1 MTVCRCCSGS
11 DLKLAFRSKVL
22 DKYAVDYVVCRQCC
36 LLQAVNPHWL
46 VEAYDES
53 INVSDTGI
61 MSRNLGFR
69 DFTALTLWGMQG
81 LNRMKSSR
89 YMDFGGGYGI
99 FVRLMRD
106 VGLDFYWSDE
116 YSRNLL
122 ARGFEANH
130 EHYDAVVA
138 FEVFEHLVHPLES
151 FEEIFSLSPTLI
163 FSTEL
168 YPTQPPDPKQW
179 WYYGFSHGQHI
190 TFFNRRTLDYVAYV
204 LGLNLLTDGHGLH
217 VLSRDTVS
225 GKILFKAKFLRRFG
239 AQKLLYKAL
248 VSKTM
253 SDNRLLLN
261 RKKF

>member
-1 MTVCRCCSGS
+1 MICRCCSGL
-11 DLKLAFRSKVL
+11 DLEFVLRSKVL
-22 DKYAVDYVVCRQCC
+22 DKYDADYVVCRQCR
-36 LLQAVNPHWL
+36 LLQAANPHWL
-46 VEAYDES
+46 SEAYEES

-69 DFTALTLWGMQG
+69 DFTTLTLWGMQG
-81 LNRMKSSR
+81 LKGMKSSR

-106 VGLDFYWSDE
+106 VGLDFYWSDK

-130 EHYDAVVA
+130 GNYDAVVA
-138 FEVFEHLVHPLES
+138 FEVFEHLTHPLES
-151 FEEIFSLSPTLI
+151 FKEIFSLSPTLI

-168 YPTQPPDPKQW
+168 YPDQPPDPKQW
-179 WYYGFSHGQHI
+179 LYYGFSHGQHI
-190 TFFNRRTLDYVAYV
+190 SFFNRHTLDYVAEV
-204 LGLNLLTDGHGLH
+204 LNLNLLTDGHCLH
-217 VLSRDTVS
+217 VLSRDTISENIIFVA
-225 GKILFKAKFLRRFG
+225 KIMRSFG
-239 AQKLLYKAL
+239 VQKLLYKAL

-261 RKKF
+261 RK

>member
-1 MTVCRCCSGS
+1 MMVCRCCSGS

-22 DKYAVDYVVCRQCC
+22 DKHDVDYVVCRQCH

-46 VEAYDES
+46 AEAYEES

-69 DFTALTLWGMQG
+69 DFSALTLWCLQG
-81 LNRMKSSR
+81 LKGITSSR

-106 VGLDFYWSDE
+106 VGLDFYWSDK

-130 EHYDAVVA
+130 GSYDAVVA
-138 FEVFEHLVHPLES
+138 FEVFEHLVHPFKS

-163 FSTEL
+163 FTTEL
-168 YPTQPPDPKQW
+168 YPDQPPDPKRW

-190 TFFNRRTLDYVAYV
+190 SFFNLRTLKYVADV
-204 LGLNLLTDGHGLH
+204 LDLNLSTDGHTYH
-217 VLSRDTVS
+217 VLSKDTVS
-225 GKILFKAKFLRRFG
+225 GKTLFAAKFLRRFG

-261 RKKF
+261 RK